1 MAKAR
6 VLVVDDDPSGRY
18 LLETILTSGDYEVM
32 TAEDGVEA
40 LEVAKYDTPDLVVA
54 DILMPRM
61 DGYQL
66 CRDWKANPELSPI
79 PLVFY
84 TANYADED
92 DETFALSLGADAF
105 LRKPMQPQRLLEAID
120 SILDGSGAPQQ
131 TKRRL
136 AVEDETRVLKA
147 YNARLVSKLE
157 EQLAELHEINDVLRD
172 IVSGTVTAIGKLTEA
187 RDPYTSGHQERVA
200 AIATAIAVRLGYDV
214 SFCEGIRVAGLVHD
228 VGKIYVP
235 AEILTKPRR
244 LSDAEFAI
252 IREHP
257 RVGFEVLKDVKFP
270 WPIAEYVVHHH
281 ERLDGSGYPDHLAG
295 DELSIGARILAVAD
309 VVEAMSSHRPYKTA
323 AGIDRA
329 LEEIEDNAGKLY
341 DTDVSAACLELFRTD
356 NFQIPQV
363 ADAHITG

>member
-40 LEVAKYDTPDLVVA
+40 LEVAKYDTPDLAIA

-66 CRDWKANPELSPI
+66 CREWKANPELSPI
-79 PLVFY
+79 PFVFY

-105 LRKPMQPQRLLEAID
+105 LRKPMPPQRLLEAFD
-120 SILDGSGAPQQ
+120 SILDGSHAPLQIQ
-131 TKRRL
+131 RRP

-172 IVSGTVTAIGKLTEA
+172 IVSGTVNAIGKLTEA
-187 RDPYTSGHQERVA
+187 RDPYTSDHQERVS
-200 AIATAIAVRLGYDV
+200 AIATAVAVRLGYDA

-295 DELSIGARILAVAD
+295 DEISIGARILAVAD

-329 LEEIEDNAGKLY
+329 LEEIEQNAGKLY
-341 DTDVSAACLELFRTD
+341 DADVAAACLELFRTD
-356 NFQIPQV
+356 GFEIPQV
-363 ADAHITG
+363 TDAHITG